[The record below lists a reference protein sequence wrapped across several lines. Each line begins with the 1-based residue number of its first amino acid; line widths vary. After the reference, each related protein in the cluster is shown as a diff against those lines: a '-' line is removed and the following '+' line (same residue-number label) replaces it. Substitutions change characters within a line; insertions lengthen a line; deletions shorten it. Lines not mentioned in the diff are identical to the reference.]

1 MSFSKEWDIRYKN
14 NTHMSIWPWID
25 LISNFMKFY
34 NHKKSK
40 VNVLELG
47 CGAGANIP
55 FFLSLKTEYFGIDGS
70 QIIIKNLKK
79 KFPDI
84 KNNLVVEDF
93 CKKIPFERKFDFII
107 DRAAITHNP
116 TNEIKNIIDLVHQK
130 LSKNGIF
137 IGIDWFSTKH
147 SEYKNGDKT
156 NDFFTKNNFKTGQ
169 FKKVGNVHFSNK
181 KHLLDMFEGFKIE
194 ILEEKIVKRKIPND
208 NKIIAAWNIVAKK
221 K

>member
-1 MSFSKEWDIRYKN
+1 MSFSKEWNIRYKN
-14 NTHMSIWPWID
+14 NTHMSVWPWVD
-25 LISNFMKFY
+25 LISNFMKY
-34 NHKKSK
+34 YHPKKSK
-40 VNVLELG
+40 VNILELG

-55 FFLSLKTEYFGIDGS
+55 FFLSTKAEYFGIDGS

-79 KFPDI
+79 RFPDI
-84 KNNLVVEDF
+84 KNNLVVGDF
-93 CKKIPFERKFDFII
+93 AKEIPFEKKFDFII

-147 SEYKNGDKT
+147 SEYKNGNKT
-156 NDFFTKNNFKTGQ
+156 SDLLTKNNFKTGQ

-181 KHLLDMFEGFKIE
+181 KHLVKIFEKFKIE
-194 ILEEKIVKRKIPND
+194 TLEEKIIKKKIPND